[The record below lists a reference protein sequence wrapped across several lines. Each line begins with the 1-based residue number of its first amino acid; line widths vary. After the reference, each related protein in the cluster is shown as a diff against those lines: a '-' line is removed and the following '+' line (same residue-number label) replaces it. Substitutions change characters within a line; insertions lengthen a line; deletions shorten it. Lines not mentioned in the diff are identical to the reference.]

1 MARVRTGAAALAG
14 VALLAG
20 ALTSAGSTAQA
31 ATTVTFAAA
40 GDFGV
45 NPSTTDY
52 ALRSIGAARPAFALA
67 LGDLSY
73 DLETPTAWCQRV
85 KNQLNAGAGLPAGS
99 AYGETFPFEVMIGN
113 HDVPTRDEYAAC
125 LPDRLGAAGGVTLG
139 PAGYLRQFVVDSPA
153 AAPVVRTIALGT
165 NTLDS
170 YAAGSPG
177 LAWVGATID
186 DARAKGIRWVVVAVH
201 ENYVSVGMNP
211 QQVPASLMDLL
222 LAKKVDLVLQ
232 GHDHSYQR
240 TKQLATSA
248 TCPTV
253 PTGTTDA
260 ACIGGDGAAVGGV
273 GRYTKGRGTVVLV
286 VGTGGR
292 STYPVSATDP
302 EAGYFATWSGSVYG
316 WARITATETSLSG
329 AFVGTG
335 GIAYS
340 DAWSIDEPAAPPPP
354 PPAPDATAP
363 TAPAGLVATSVTA
376 SATARS
382 VALSWTAS
390 TDAVGV
396 AGYRVL
402 RGTTVVGT
410 TSVTAASAGTT
421 FTDTT
426 APAGATSTYTVVA
439 LDAAGNASA
448 ASRPA
453 SVRIPVAATSAS
465 FAPSADA
472 TVSSG
477 TPTTASGTGTQ
488 VSASHVG
495 TPYERSYLKFAV
507 TGLGGRRVTAASLA
521 LTGTDASTVGGTLWT
536 TSNAWTESVTWATSP
551 VAGTWQGRYGSVAVG
566 SRVSLGVTSAVP
578 AEGTYSFLLSSS
590 SSDRVR
596 YSSREAATV
605 ANRPALVLT
614 LAATDATAPTVPGA
628 PVATA
633 TAGQVA
639 LTWSA
644 ATDDV
649 AVAGYQVERD
659 GVVATTQ
666 AGTSWTDPGR
676 AAATTYT
683 YRVRAIDAAGRAGAW
698 TTAVPVTTP

>member
-1 MARVRTGAAALAG
+1 MTRVHRLAAALAG
-14 VALLAG
+14 AALVAAG
-20 ALTSAGSTAQA
+20 LTSAGSTAQA

-40 GDFGV
+40 GDFGA
-45 NPSTTDY
+45 NASTTDY

-73 DLETPTAWCQRV
+73 DLETPTAWCTRV
-85 KNQLNAGAGLPAGS
+85 KNQLNAGAGQPVGS
-99 AYGETFPFEVMIGN
+99 VYGETFPFEVMIGN

-139 PAGYLRQFVVDSPA
+139 PAGYLRQFVIDSPA
-153 AAPVVRTIALGT
+153 AAPVVRTITLGT

-177 LAWVGATID
+177 LAWVAATID
-186 DARAKGIRWVVVAVH
+186 EARARNIPWVVVAVH

-232 GHDHSYQR
+232 GHDHNYQR

-248 TCPTV
+248 ACPTV
-253 PTGTTDA
+253 PTGTVDA
-260 ACIGGDGAAVGGV
+260 ACIGGDGAAVAGV

-340 DAWSIDEPAAPPPP
+340 DAWSIDAAATP
-354 PPAPDATAP
+354 PPAADTTAP
-363 TAPAGLVATSVTA
+363 TVPAGLVATSVTA

-382 VALSWTAS
+382 VALSWAGS
-390 TDAVGV
+390 TDAGGV
-396 AGYRVL
+396 TGYRVL

-410 TSVTAASAGTT
+410 TSVTATSAGTT

-453 SVRIPVAATSAS
+453 SVRIPVASTSAS
-465 FAPSADA
+465 FAPTADA
-472 TVSSG
+472 TVNG
-477 TPTTASGTGTQ
+477 ATPTTASGTGTQ
-488 VSASHVG
+488 LSASHVG

-507 TGLGGRRVTAASLA
+507 TGLGGRRVTGASLA
-521 LTGTDASTVGGTLWT
+521 LTGTEASTVGGTLWT
-536 TSNAWTESVTWATSP
+536 SSNAWTEAVTWATSP
-551 VAGTWQGRYGSVAVG
+551 AAGTWLGRYGTVAVG
-566 SRVSLGVTSAVP
+566 SRLSLAVTSAVP

-596 YSSREAATV
+596 YASREATTV
-605 ANRPALVLT
+605 ASRPALVLT
-614 LAATDATAPTVPGA
+614 LAATDAAAPSAPGTPA
-628 PVATA
+628 ATA

-639 LTWSA
+639 LTWAA

-659 GVVATTQ
+659 GVVVTTQ
-666 AGTSWTDPGR
+666 AGTSWTDTGR
-676 AAATTYT
+676 AAGTTYS
-683 YRVRAIDAAGRAGAW
+683 YRVRAIDAAGRSGAW
-698 TTAVPVTTP
+698 TAAMPATTP